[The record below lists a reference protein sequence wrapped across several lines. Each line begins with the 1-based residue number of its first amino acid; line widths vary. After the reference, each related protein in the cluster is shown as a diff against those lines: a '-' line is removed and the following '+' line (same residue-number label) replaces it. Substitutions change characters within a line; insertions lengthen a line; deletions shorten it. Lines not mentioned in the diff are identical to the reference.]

1 MEKALEPLGSDRSA
15 LLATDDEPDYCRTVR
30 AELEEVMQKLRKLL
44 ADCRRG
50 LDKHGNP
57 RPSRLKWLWK
67 KNKVDELRDIARQA
81 KQDLQI
87 VLSGHMLFVQQ

>member
-1 MEKALEPLGSDRSA
+1 MEKALGPLGHNRGA
-15 LLATDDEPDYCRTVR
+15 LVAADDEPDYCRTVR
-30 AELEEVMQKLRKLL
+30 AELEEVMHKLHKLL
-44 ADCRRG
+44 ADCHRG

-87 VLSGHMLFVQQ
+87 VLPGHMLFIQQ